1 MKNRLSILIFFI
13 PTVFGILIITGCG
26 SILKPDQN
34 SALGQT
40 ETTNNNDEDNYYAT
54 LYPTVPLI
62 APTDYPIPLS
72 LGTSFDDSS
81 LEPPLKIESEGTGTI
96 SGELFSVSNNAPIPK
111 TMFFLISAVGEE
123 HDIPSIIT
131 GPRKD
136 DLLYYTNGMGKF
148 IIYNI
153 KPGFYY
159 LVMSAP
165 PYDWAIGFQNTSNLE
180 PLLIEVKP
188 NEIIP
193 LDRIIIYWP

>member
-1 MKNRLSILIFFI
+1 
-13 PTVFGILIITGCG
+13 
-26 SILKPDQN
+26 
-34 SALGQT
+34 
-40 ETTNNNDEDNYYAT
+40 
-54 LYPTVPLI
+54 
-62 APTDYPIPLS
+62 
-72 LGTSFDDSS
+72 
-81 LEPPLKIESEGTGTI
+81 
-96 SGELFSVSNNAPIPK
+96 
-111 TMFFLISAVGEE
+111 MFFLISAVGEE